1 MGRKVHPYGFRV
13 GVTKD
18 WQSKWFSSNNYA
30 ELANEDVELR
40 KIIEKAGKEAGIS
53 KVIIDR
59 NANDIV
65 ITIQA
70 SRPGIVIGRGGQNA
84 EKIRK
89 DLELLAVTK
98 KVKLNIKEIRVP
110 ELDAVLVAGNVA
122 EQLVKRIAFRRAM
135 KQGVQRAM
143 QRGALGCK
151 IKLSGRLGGAEMS
164 RSEHEMQGR
173 VPLHTLKANIDYGF
187 AEALTTYGLIGVKAW
202 IYKGDLS
209 HNFIEEDLDLESKE

>member
-30 ELANEDVELR
+30 QLANEDILLR
-40 KIIEKAGKEAGIS
+40 KIINKSSREAGIA

-59 NANDIV
+59 NANDVV
-65 ITIQA
+65 ITIRA
-70 SRPGIVIGRGGQNA
+70 SKPGIVIGRGGQSA
-84 EKIRK
+84 EKLRQE
-89 DLELLAVTK
+89 LEIASTK

-110 ELDAVLVAGNVA
+110 ELDAALVAANIA
-122 EQLVKRIAFRRAM
+122 EQLEKRVAFRRAM
-135 KQGVQRAM
+135 KQGVQRAI

-151 IKLSGRLGGAEMS
+151 VKISGRLGGAEMS

-173 VPLHTLKANIDYGF
+173 VPLHTLRANIDYGF
-187 AEALTTYGLIGVKAW
+187 AEAHTTYGKIGVKAW

-209 HNFIEEDLDLESKE
+209 HNFIEEDLNLEDED

>member
-13 GVTKD
+13 GVAKD

-30 ELANEDVELR
+30 QLANEDILLR
-40 KIIEKAGKEAGIS
+40 KIINKSSREAGIA

-59 NANDIV
+59 NANDVV
-65 ITIQA
+65 ITIRA
-70 SRPGIVIGRGGQNA
+70 SKPGIVIGRGGQSA
-84 EKIRK
+84 EKLRQE
-89 DLELLAVTK
+89 LEIASTK

-110 ELDAVLVAGNVA
+110 ELDAALVAANIA
-122 EQLVKRIAFRRAM
+122 EQLEKRVAFRRAM
-135 KQGVQRAM
+135 KQGVQRAI

-151 IKLSGRLGGAEMS
+151 VKISGRLGGAEMS

-173 VPLHTLKANIDYGF
+173 VPLHTLRANIDYGF
-187 AEALTTYGLIGVKAW
+187 AEAHTTYGKIGVKAW

-209 HNFIEEDLDLESKE
+209 HNFIEEDLNLEDED

>member
-30 ELANEDVELR
+30 QLANEDIVLR
-40 KIIEKAGKEAGIS
+40 KIINRSAREAGIA

-59 NANDIV
+59 NANDVV
-65 ITIQA
+65 ITIRA
-70 SRPGIVIGRGGQNA
+70 SKPGIVIGRGGQSA
-84 EKIRK
+84 EKLREE
-89 DLELLAVTK
+89 LEIASTK

-110 ELDAVLVAGNVA
+110 ELDAALVAANVA
-122 EQLVKRIAFRRAM
+122 EQLEKRVAFRRAM
-135 KQGVQRAM
+135 KQGVQRAI

-151 IKLSGRLGGAEMS
+151 VKISGRLGGAEMS

-173 VPLHTLKANIDYGF
+173 VPLHTLRANIDYGF
-187 AEALTTYGLIGVKAW
+187 AEAHTTYGKIGVKAW
-202 IYKGDLS
+202 IYKGELS
-209 HNFIEEDLDLESKE
+209 HNFIEEDLNLENED

>member
-30 ELANEDVELR
+30 QLANEDILLR
-40 KIIEKAGKEAGIS
+40 KIINKSAREAGIA

-59 NANDIV
+59 NANDVV
-65 ITIQA
+65 ITIRA
-70 SRPGIVIGRGGQNA
+70 SKPGIVIGRGGQSA
-84 EKIRK
+84 EKLRQE
-89 DLELLAVTK
+89 LEIASTK

-110 ELDAVLVAGNVA
+110 ELDAALVAANIA
-122 EQLVKRIAFRRAM
+122 EQLEKRVAFRRAM
-135 KQGVQRAM
+135 KQGVQRAI

-151 IKLSGRLGGAEMS
+151 VKISGRLGGAEMS

-187 AEALTTYGLIGVKAW
+187 AEAHTTYGKIGVKAW

-209 HNFIEEDLDLESKE
+209 HNFIEEDLNLEDED

>member
-30 ELANEDVELR
+30 QLANEDILLR
-40 KIIEKAGKEAGIS
+40 KIINKSAREAGIA

-59 NANDIV
+59 NANDVV
-65 ITIQA
+65 ITIRA
-70 SRPGIVIGRGGQNA
+70 SKPGIVIGRGGQSA
-84 EKIRK
+84 EKLRQE
-89 DLELLAVTK
+89 LEIASTK

-110 ELDAVLVAGNVA
+110 ELDAALVAANIA
-122 EQLVKRIAFRRAM
+122 EQLEKRVAFRRAM
-135 KQGVQRAM
+135 KQGVQRAIE
-143 QRGALGCK
+143 RGALGGKVK
-151 IKLSGRLGGAEMS
+151 ISGRLGGAEMS

-187 AEALTTYGLIGVKAW
+187 AEAHTTYGKIGVKAW
-202 IYKGDLS
+202 IYKGELS
-209 HNFIEEDLDLESKE
+209 HNFIEEDLNLEDED

>member
-30 ELANEDVELR
+30 QLANEDILLR
-40 KIIEKAGKEAGIS
+40 KIINKSAREAGIA

-59 NANDIV
+59 NANDVV
-65 ITIQA
+65 ITIRA
-70 SRPGIVIGRGGQNA
+70 SKPGIVIGRGGQSA
-84 EKIRK
+84 EKLRQE
-89 DLELLAVTK
+89 LEIASTK

-110 ELDAVLVAGNVA
+110 ELDAALVASNIA
-122 EQLVKRIAFRRAM
+122 EQLEKRVAFRRAM
-135 KQGVQRAM
+135 KQGVQRAI

-151 IKLSGRLGGAEMS
+151 VKISGRLGGAEMS

-187 AEALTTYGLIGVKAW
+187 AEAHTTYGKIGVKAW
-202 IYKGDLS
+202 IYKGELS
-209 HNFIEEDLDLESKE
+209 HNFIEEDLNLEDED

>member
-30 ELANEDVELR
+30 QLANEDILLR
-40 KIIEKAGKEAGIS
+40 KIINKSAREAGIA

-59 NANDIV
+59 NANDVV
-65 ITIQA
+65 ITIRA
-70 SRPGIVIGRGGQNA
+70 SKPGIVIGRGGQSA
-84 EKIRK
+84 EKLRQE
-89 DLELLAVTK
+89 LEIASTK

-110 ELDAVLVAGNVA
+110 ELDAALVAANIA
-122 EQLVKRIAFRRAM
+122 EQLEKRVAFRRAM
-135 KQGVQRAM
+135 KQGVQRAI

-151 IKLSGRLGGAEMS
+151 VKISGRLGGAEMS

-173 VPLHTLKANIDYGF
+173 VPLHTLRANIDYGF
-187 AEALTTYGLIGVKAW
+187 AEAHTTYGKIGVKAW

-209 HNFIEEDLDLESKE
+209 HNFIEEDLNLEDED

>member
-30 ELANEDVELR
+30 QLANEDILLR
-40 KIIEKAGKEAGIS
+40 KIINKSSREAGIA

-59 NANDIV
+59 NANDVV
-65 ITIQA
+65 ITIRA
-70 SRPGIVIGRGGQNA
+70 SKPGIVIGRGGQSA
-84 EKIRK
+84 EKLRQE
-89 DLELLAVTK
+89 LEIASTK

-110 ELDAVLVAGNVA
+110 ELDAALVAANIA
-122 EQLVKRIAFRRAM
+122 EQLEKRVAFRRAM
-135 KQGVQRAM
+135 KQGVQRAI

-151 IKLSGRLGGAEMS
+151 VKISGRLGGAEMS

-187 AEALTTYGLIGVKAW
+187 AEAHTTYGKIGVKAW
-202 IYKGDLS
+202 IYKGELS
-209 HNFIEEDLDLESKE
+209 HNFIEEDLNLEDED

>member
-1 MGRKVHPYGFRV
+1 M
-13 GVTKD
+13 
-18 WQSKWFSSNNYA
+18 
-30 ELANEDVELR
+30 
-40 KIIEKAGKEAGIS
+40 
-53 KVIIDR
+53 IIDR

-89 DLELLAVTK
+89 DLELLAATK

>member
-30 ELANEDVELR
+30 QLANEDILLR
-40 KIIEKAGKEAGIS
+40 KIINKSAREAGIA

-59 NANDIV
+59 NANDVV
-65 ITIQA
+65 ITIRA
-70 SRPGIVIGRGGQNA
+70 SKPGIVIGRGGQSA
-84 EKIRK
+84 EKLRQE
-89 DLELLAVTK
+89 LEIASTK

-110 ELDAVLVAGNVA
+110 ELDAALVAANIA
-122 EQLVKRIAFRRAM
+122 EQLEKRVAFRRAM
-135 KQGVQRAM
+135 KQGVQRAI

-151 IKLSGRLGGAEMS
+151 VKISGRLGGAEMS

-187 AEALTTYGLIGVKAW
+187 AEAHTTYGKIGVKAW
-202 IYKGDLS
+202 IYKGELS
-209 HNFIEEDLDLESKE
+209 HNFIEEDLNLENED

>member
-30 ELANEDVELR
+30 QLANEDIVLR
-40 KIIEKAGKEAGIS
+40 KIINRSAREAGIA

-59 NANDIV
+59 NANDVV
-65 ITIQA
+65 ITIRA
-70 SRPGIVIGRGGQNA
+70 SKPGIVIGRGGQSA
-84 EKIRK
+84 EKLREE
-89 DLELLAVTK
+89 LEIASTK

-110 ELDAVLVAGNVA
+110 ELEAALVAANVA
-122 EQLVKRIAFRRAM
+122 EQLEKRVAFRRAM
-135 KQGVQRAM
+135 KQGVQRAI

-151 IKLSGRLGGAEMS
+151 VKISGRLGGAEMS

-187 AEALTTYGLIGVKAW
+187 AEAHTTYGKIGVKAW
-202 IYKGDLS
+202 IYKGELS
-209 HNFIEEDLDLESKE
+209 HNFIEEDLNLENED

>member
-30 ELANEDVELR
+30 QLANEDILLR
-40 KIIEKAGKEAGIS
+40 KIINKSAREAGIA

-59 NANDIV
+59 NANDVV
-65 ITIQA
+65 ITIRA
-70 SRPGIVIGRGGQNA
+70 SKPGIVIGRGGQSA
-84 EKIRK
+84 EKLRQE
-89 DLELLAVTK
+89 LEIASTK

-110 ELDAVLVAGNVA
+110 ELDAALVAANIA
-122 EQLVKRIAFRRAM
+122 EQLEKRVAFRRAM
-135 KQGVQRAM
+135 KQGVQRAI

-151 IKLSGRLGGAEMS
+151 VKISGRLGGAEMS

-187 AEALTTYGLIGVKAW
+187 AEAHTTYGKIGVKAW
-202 IYKGDLS
+202 IYKGELS
-209 HNFIEEDLDLESKE
+209 HNFIEEDLNLEDED

>member
-30 ELANEDVELR
+30 QLANEDILLR
-40 KIIEKAGKEAGIS
+40 KIINRSAREAGIA

-59 NANDIV
+59 NANDVV
-65 ITIQA
+65 ITIRA
-70 SRPGIVIGRGGQNA
+70 SKPGIVIGRGGQSA
-84 EKIRK
+84 EKLREE
-89 DLELLAVTK
+89 LEIASTK

-110 ELDAVLVAGNVA
+110 ELDAALVAANIA
-122 EQLVKRIAFRRAM
+122 EQLEKRVAFRRAM
-135 KQGVQRAM
+135 KQGVQRAI

-151 IKLSGRLGGAEMS
+151 VKISGRLGGAEMS

-187 AEALTTYGLIGVKAW
+187 AEAHTTYGKIGIKAW
-202 IYKGDLS
+202 IYKGELS
-209 HNFIEEDLDLESKE
+209 HNFIEEDLNLENED

>member
-30 ELANEDVELR
+30 QLANEDILLR
-40 KIIEKAGKEAGIS
+40 KIINKSSREAGIA

-59 NANDIV
+59 NANDVV
-65 ITIQA
+65 ITIRA
-70 SRPGIVIGRGGQNA
+70 SKPGIVIGRGGQSA
-84 EKIRK
+84 EKLRQE
-89 DLELLAVTK
+89 LEIASTK

-110 ELDAVLVAGNVA
+110 ELDAALVAANIA
-122 EQLVKRIAFRRAM
+122 EQLEKRVAFRRAM
-135 KQGVQRAM
+135 KQGVQRAI

-151 IKLSGRLGGAEMS
+151 VKISGRLGGAEMS

-173 VPLHTLKANIDYGF
+173 VPLHTLRANIDYGF
-187 AEALTTYGLIGVKAW
+187 AEAHTTYGKIGVKAW
-202 IYKGDLS
+202 IYKGELS
-209 HNFIEEDLDLESKE
+209 HNFIEEDLNLEDED

>member
-89 DLELLAVTK
+89 DLELLAATK

>member
-40 KIIEKAGKEAGIS
+40 KIIEKSGREAGIS

-89 DLELLAVTK
+89 DLELASAK
-98 KVKLNIKEIRVP
+98 KVKLNITEIRIP

-122 EQLVKRIAFRRAM
+122 EQLEKRVAFRRAM

-151 IKLSGRLGGAEMS
+151 IKISGRLGGAEMS

-187 AEALTTYGLIGVKAW
+187 AEAHTTYGLIGIKSW

-209 HNFIEEDLDLESKE
+209 HNFIEADLNLESEE

>member
-30 ELANEDVELR
+30 QLANEDIVLR
-40 KIIEKAGKEAGIS
+40 KIINRSAREAGIA

-59 NANDIV
+59 NANDVV
-65 ITIQA
+65 ITIRA
-70 SRPGIVIGRGGQNA
+70 SKPGIVIGRGGQSA
-84 EKIRK
+84 EKLREE
-89 DLELLAVTK
+89 LEIASTK

-110 ELDAVLVAGNVA
+110 ELDAALVAANVA
-122 EQLVKRIAFRRAM
+122 EQLEKRVAFRRAM
-135 KQGVQRAM
+135 KQGVQRAI

-151 IKLSGRLGGAEMS
+151 VKISGRLGGAEMS

-187 AEALTTYGLIGVKAW
+187 AEAHTTYGKIGVKAW
-202 IYKGDLS
+202 IYKGELS
-209 HNFIEEDLDLESKE
+209 HNFIEEDLNLENED